1 MRKKVLMFQGEFDK
15 LRIMD
20 VIDDPFFSYPK
31 SYSQDLKCLLT
42 DVFGIGSAT
51 EPQGMSEVSQDG
63 YSYYLVQALAGAALK
78 SWVFESNFETHH
90 FAQTELHVRF
100 CDNLKLICDPSK
112 VFTLDRAY
120 HMSIIRDPV
129 FSREGVEGTV
139 VQLGKRF
146 AEAFRPIIKTV
157 MLRAEM
163 LVDENDYELL
173 WPKAGSPFS
182 RDEMET
188 SRDICNSASA
198 IVRLP
203 LCPGFKMIPKEKATI
218 RYTGLTVAATGN
230 AGAKCVAKALVC

>member
-1 MRKKVLMFQGEFDK
+1 M
-15 LRIMD
+15 
-20 VIDDPFFSYPK
+20 
-31 SYSQDLKCLLT
+31 
-42 DVFGIGSAT
+42 
-51 EPQGMSEVSQDG
+51 
-63 YSYYLVQALAGAALK
+63 
-78 SWVFESNFETHH
+78 
-90 FAQTELHVRF
+90 
-100 CDNLKLICDPSK
+100 
-112 VFTLDRAY
+112 FTLDRAC

-129 FSREGVEGTV
+129 FSGEGVEGTV

-146 AEAFRPIIKTV
+146 AEAFRPIIKSKKGRAQLDLSLRNVIHAAV

-218 RYTGLTVAATGN
+218 RYTGLTVAATGI